1 MITFLPLSKI
11 IATIAIFYA
20 AIIGIIIWIIDDS
33 LLSVG
38 DVVSIAFSG
47 SAAISSLLFCFVYFG
62 WKKIWFHFPSLN
74 KVMFPDLNGQ
84 WDMIIHWNWDG
95 KSGTTNAKAYIQQN
109 FLTMSMEMVSNESD
123 SETLLAKPK
132 KDPESGRP
140 ILYYVYRNIPK
151 HINGVQKN
159 PYEGAAILKLDHTD
173 LNRLKGNYFTN
184 SSSSGHYELVRTSQ

>member
-1 MITFLPLSKI
+1 MISFLPLSKL
-11 IATIAIFYA
+11 IATIAILYA
-20 AIIGIIIWIIDDS
+20 AIIAIIIWSIGS
-33 LLSVG
+33 SSFSVG

-47 SAAISSLLFCFVYFG
+47 SAVISSVIMVFFYFG
-62 WKKIWFHFPSLN
+62 WKKIWLYFPSLN
-74 KVMFPDLNGQ
+74 KILFPDLNGQ

-95 KSGTTNAKAYIQQN
+95 RSGTTNAKAYIQQN

-151 HINGVQKN
+151 HINGVQKP

-173 LNRLKGNYFTN
+173 LNCLKGNYFTN
-184 SSSSGHYELVRTSQ
+184 SSSSGHYELVRTSE